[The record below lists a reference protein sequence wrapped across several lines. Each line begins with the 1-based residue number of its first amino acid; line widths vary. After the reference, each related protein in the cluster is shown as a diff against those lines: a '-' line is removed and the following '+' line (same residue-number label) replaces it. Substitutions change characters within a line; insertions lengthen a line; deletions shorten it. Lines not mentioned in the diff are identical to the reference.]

1 MLRLVASD
9 IDGTIVRNDKNVS
22 ARTRRA
28 VAQIQAAG
36 VVVVLVTARPA
47 HTAETLAQ
55 AVGVTGLAL
64 CSNGAVTYD
73 LTRQEIVRHT
83 PLAVETARRLIRALR
98 EAEPDVCF
106 AFIRGRRFACE
117 LGYQRIADPADHADG
132 FLASAVLGDA
142 LDLCAEAPTKL
153 VARHPTIPV
162 DELLARVHGL
172 GLSGF
177 EATHSGASFV
187 EVAAAGV
194 TKAWALAT
202 LCRDLGIGAH
212 EVVAF
217 GDAPNDLPM
226 LRWAGRGIAVANA
239 HPTVLAAVDE
249 VAPSNQ
255 DDGVATVLERLAASL
270 QASPA

>member
-9 IDGTIVRNDKNVS
+9 IDGTIVRNDKSVS

-83 PLAVETARRLIRALR
+83 PLAVGTARRLITALR
-98 EAEPDVCF
+98 EVEPDVCF

-117 LGYQRIADPADHADG
+117 PGYQRIADPADHADG

-153 VARHPTIPV
+153 
-162 DELLARVHGL
+162 E
-172 GLSGF
+172 
-177 EATHSGASFV
+177 
-187 EVAAAGV
+187 
-194 TKAWALAT
+194 
-202 LCRDLGIGAH
+202 
-212 EVVAF
+212 
-217 GDAPNDLPM
+217 
-226 LRWAGRGIAVANA
+226 
-239 HPTVLAAVDE
+239 
-249 VAPSNQ
+249 Q
-255 DDGVATVLERLAASL
+255 LAASL
-270 QASPA
+270 HANPA